1 MANAKRKTKQ
11 SAARRKTTKMR
22 AASVKKRTATRA
34 TAKPAAKKRAAKTTT
49 KKPAAK
55 RRDRQPKEN
64 AAVADAANMVVV
76 TSGERPL
83 HEVAADL
90 RRAGFKVE
98 QTLDAIGQL
107 TGRAA
112 PGLKSRLAKVR
123 GVTDVSA
130 EHQPF
135 NLAPP
140 DAPVQ

>member
-11 SAARRKTTKMR
+11 SAARRKTTKRR
-22 AASVKKRTATRA
+22 ATSVKKRTATRA
-34 TAKPAAKKRAAKTTT
+34 TAKPAAKKRAPKTLT
-49 KKPAAK
+49 KKPVPK
-55 RRDRQPKEN
+55 RRARQPKKN
-64 AAVADAANMVVV
+64 ADAANMVVV

-135 NLAPP
+135 NLEPP